1 MINFVNMAKKKSFG
15 AKLFRSL
22 LVIFFILFAWGAWV
36 AYKNLIKNN
45 VKLDGKK
52 SAFFYVKSNYTYQD
66 LLNSLEEQ
74 GLIINIGSF
83 DWLARKLNLD
93 EEFKPGRYRIS
104 AKMSNRQII
113 NMIKSGKQEKVVLTF
128 NYTDR
133 TKEQLIEKISSKLEI
148 SDSELET
155 FFNDETKL
163 QQMGFNKETIRA
175 LFLPKTY
182 ELNWN
187 TSLIDFLKLLE
198 SNYNNFWTVE
208 RKQKAKIMNYSEAE
222 IITLASIVQC
232 ESNIKSEQCKIAG
245 VYINRIN
252 KKMQLQADP
261 TLIFASGNFNTHRV
275 LNADKKIDS
284 PYNTYKYLGLPPG
297 PICLPYNQAID
308 AVLNHEKHNYIFFC
322 AKPDL
327 KGYSNF
333 SVTYAEH
340 KKYAEAYQK
349 EMDRRGIMR

>member
-1 MINFVNMAKKKSFG
+1 MAKKKSFG
-15 AKLFRSL
+15 VKLFRSIL
-22 LVIFFILFAWGAWV
+22 IIFLALVTWGGWI
-36 AYKNLIKNN
+36 AYQNLIKNN

-52 SAFFYVKSNYTYQD
+52 TAFFYVKTNSTYQE
-66 LLNSLEEQ
+66 LLNDLQDQ
-74 GLIINIGSF
+74 GIIINLGSF

-93 EEFKPGRYRIS
+93 KEFKPGRYRIS
-104 AKMSNRQII
+104 PKMTNRQII
-113 NMIKSGKQEKVVLTF
+113 NMIKKGKQEKVTFTF

-133 TKEQLIEKISSKLEI
+133 TKEQIIEKISTKLEI
-148 SDSELET
+148 SSSELVT
-155 FFNDETKL
+155 FFNDEAKL
-163 QQMGFNKETIRA
+163 LEMGFNKETIRA

-187 TSLIDFLKLLE
+187 TSLKDFLKLIE
-198 SNYNNFWTVE
+198 TYYKNFWTIE
-208 RKQKAKIMNYSEAE
+208 RKEKAKKMNYSEAE

-232 ESNIKSEQCKIAG
+232 ESTIKSEQCKIAG
-245 VYINRIN
+245 VYLNRIH

-275 LNADKKIDS
+275 LNADKKIES
-284 PYNTYKYLGLPPG
+284 PYNTYKYFGLPPG

-333 SVTYAEH
+333 SVSYAEH
-340 KKYAEAYQK
+340 KKFAEAYQK
-349 EMDRRGIMR
+349 EMDRRGIKR